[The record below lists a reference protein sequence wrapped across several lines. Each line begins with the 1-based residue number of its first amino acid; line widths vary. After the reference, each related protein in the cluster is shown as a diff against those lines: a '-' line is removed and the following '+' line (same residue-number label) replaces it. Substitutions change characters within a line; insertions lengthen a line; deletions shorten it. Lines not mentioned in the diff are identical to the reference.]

1 MHAQKTLLI
10 YTELLSLGYCI
21 EDRINDNRN
30 TSIYLANK
38 FFRYPFCCKYWKQTR
53 KSLICLIRSN
63 NNC

>member
-38 FFRYPFCCKYWKQTR
+38 FFRYPFLLQI
-53 KSLICLIRSN
+53 LEAN
-63 NNC
+63 A